1 MSCSIAFLFSF
12 YFRLIYWSNLF
23 GQFYLEIIVSQST
36 NSQASSILLKNF
48 LILTQPIFLFINSLF
63 NHPVSVSPPSFFQIF
78 FPLYLQNTSG
88 ILPAFGSCSFLCMLW
103 VPIGQSWRRQFT
115 LQRYSSCCIPSSIHT
130 VLSPS
135 PASTWDASNE
145 EDNQEKALWVSWVT
159 SSQAVLEHVGLNL
172 SDVFAMQV
180 QLIWYL
186 HSGCQERSIAR
197 AGAAAQ
203 GPRTH
208 RSWRH
213 ENCHSTSQLL
223 HNYFILGKL

>member
-23 GQFYLEIIVSQST
+23 GQFYLEIILSQST

-172 SDVFAMQV
+172 SGCVCNAGAVDLVFALRV
-180 QLIWYL
+180 
-186 HSGCQERSIAR
+186 SGTLDRSSGSSCTGPPYPQELATR
-197 AGAAAQ
+197 
-203 GPRTH
+203 
-208 RSWRH
+208 
-213 ENCHSTSQLL
+213 
-223 HNYFILGKL
+223 KLP